1 MKIIV
6 YPVQGEKFTV
16 STILSDQVA
25 FENTARVRQWGTLQE
40 SPMRAAAFLSW
51 KAAVRTGKFEGTFE
65 DWCDSVYDATID
77 TKDFLGGDTT
87 PTQMGQQGDSSP
99 ISPF

>member
-25 FENTARVRQWGTLQE
+25 YENTARTRQWGSIQE

-51 KAAVRTGKFEGTFE
+51 KAAVRTGKFESTFE

-77 TKDFLGGDTT
+77 TQDFLGGDTT
-87 PTQMGQQGDSSP
+87 PTQTEPLDGSLP
-99 ISPF
+99 ISAY

>member
-16 STILSDQVA
+16 STILADQVA
-25 FENTARVRQWGTLQE
+25 FENTARTRQWGSIQE

-51 KAAVRTGKFEGTFE
+51 KAAVRTNKFEGTFE
-65 DWCDSVYDATID
+65 DWCDNVYDATID
-77 TKDFLGGDTT
+77 TTDFLGGDTT
-87 PTQMGQQGDSSP
+87 PTKPEPLDGSSL

>member
-16 STILSDQVA
+16 STILADQVA

-51 KAAVRTGKFEGTFE
+51 KAATRTGKFEGTFE

-87 PTQMGQQGDSSP
+87 PTKPEPLDGSSL